1 MEFSTFAKR
10 APFAEISP
18 GSPNTRR
25 FTQSYFCVVAGRGGG
40 RQTHPKRGVSKLNK
54 SETKKTGK
62 KNKTT
67 TFLEPVG
74 RFCPEAKTAAKTL
87 LKPYVLKLK
96 KKETPEIKI
105 TIGKNDQEKKK
116 KT

>member
-25 FTQSYFCVVAGRGGG
+25 FTQSYFCLVAGRGGG
-40 RQTHPKRGVSKLNK
+40 RQTPPKRGVSKLKN

-74 RFCPEAKTAAKTL
+74 RFCPEATTAAKNTAKTL
-87 LKPYVLKLK
+87 CFEVEK
-96 KKETPEIKI
+96 KGTPEIKI
-105 TIGKNDQEKKK
+105 TVGKKRR
-116 KT
+116 